1 MKRLLY
7 PAIALMNRLSFGQ
20 KFSLISVLFF
30 LPLLA
35 TSFYLVR
42 DAYQQFQTTR
52 AELQGIAPLSASLA
66 LRADL
71 ETLGNLLQ
79 INAVLGQSGQAGD
92 LEPRIAALQDKA
104 QAHMQALQGNAAVP
118 QATLDELT
126 QAFASARAESS
137 LQNKT
142 ALFDKLLAQAQ
153 VLGKQVA
160 SQSGLSQ
167 DNQASV
173 RQLSEV
179 LGTATAQVTQTLG
192 EGRTMGTI
200 ALGRGFIDSAG
211 SARFEDLLQ
220 RLERLGADYAL
231 RLDDALVDDAVARQ
245 GLAAAVQSSLASVK
259 QAATVF
265 EDQVVVAETLDSP
278 WAAFYEQ
285 TSQLI
290 GQTYRLNEAIL
301 VQLQGQLQQRL
312 GEQQQRMTALV
323 AVLASVFVLIIYLY
337 SGFYVSTQAT
347 LRTLGSAMDKVASGD
362 MTVTFQAHSR
372 DELGELGEG
381 FSETV
386 RRIRGLIDQVG
397 RTVVAVE
404 DQAVQVLAI
413 SARSNQ
419 AIGGQREQI
428 EHVATAMNQMSA
440 TALEVVR
447 SAALAADGAQQV
459 SQEGASG
466 RGLIESQQ
474 SGIGRLA
481 SEIDQTVEV
490 VNQLAG
496 HSQAIGRVLEV
507 IRSIAEQTNL
517 LALNAAIEAARAGEQ
532 GRGFAVVADE
542 VRTLARRTQDS
553 TEEIAQM
560 IQHLQSGVG
569 AAVAAMGSSHR
580 MAAGTVG
587 EAHQVQQALANILS
601 AVGGIVEQNQQIAAA
616 VEQQKAVAHGID
628 QHIVAINCSAQDT
641 AQGACQTESASRVLL
656 DQVSTLKGLMAV
668 FRV

>member
-1 MKRLLY
+1 SACSSSQPPTCLSPIHICGTEVR
-7 PAIALMNRLSFGQ
+7 PAL
-20 KFSLISVLFF
+20 
-30 LPLLA
+30 
-35 TSFYLVR
+35 
-42 DAYQQFQTTR
+42 
-52 AELQGIAPLSASLA
+52 
-66 LRADL
+66 
-71 ETLGNLLQ
+71 
-79 INAVLGQSGQAGD
+79 
-92 LEPRIAALQDKA
+92 
-104 QAHMQALQGNAAVP
+104 
-118 QATLDELT
+118 
-126 QAFASARAESS
+126 
-137 LQNKT
+137 
-142 ALFDKLLAQAQ
+142 
-153 VLGKQVA
+153 
-160 SQSGLSQ
+160 
-167 DNQASV
+167 
-173 RQLSEV
+173 
-179 LGTATAQVTQTLG
+179 
-192 EGRTMGTI
+192 
-200 ALGRGFIDSAG
+200 
-211 SARFEDLLQ
+211 
-220 RLERLGADYAL
+220 
-231 RLDDALVDDAVARQ
+231 
-245 GLAAAVQSSLASVK
+245 
-259 QAATVF
+259 
-265 EDQVVVAETLDSP
+265 
-278 WAAFYEQ
+278 
-285 TSQLI
+285 
-290 GQTYRLNEAIL
+290 
-301 VQLQGQLQQRL
+301 
-312 GEQQQRMTALV
+312 
-323 AVLASVFVLIIYLY
+323 
-337 SGFYVSTQAT
+337 
-347 LRTLGSAMDKVASGD
+347 
-362 MTVTFQAHSR
+362 
-372 DELGELGEG
+372 
-381 FSETV
+381 
-386 RRIRGLIDQVG
+386 
-397 RTVVAVE
+397 
-404 DQAVQVLAI
+404 LAI

-580 MAAGTVG
+580 MAAGTVS

>member
-1 MKRLLY
+1 
-7 PAIALMNRLSFGQ
+7 
-20 KFSLISVLFF
+20 
-30 LPLLA
+30 
-35 TSFYLVR
+35 
-42 DAYQQFQTTR
+42 
-52 AELQGIAPLSASLA
+52 
-66 LRADL
+66 
-71 ETLGNLLQ
+71 
-79 INAVLGQSGQAGD
+79 
-92 LEPRIAALQDKA
+92 
-104 QAHMQALQGNAAVP
+104 
-118 QATLDELT
+118 
-126 QAFASARAESS
+126 
-137 LQNKT
+137 
-142 ALFDKLLAQAQ
+142 
-153 VLGKQVA
+153 
-160 SQSGLSQ
+160 
-167 DNQASV
+167 
-173 RQLSEV
+173 
-179 LGTATAQVTQTLG
+179 
-192 EGRTMGTI
+192 
-200 ALGRGFIDSAG
+200 
-211 SARFEDLLQ
+211 
-220 RLERLGADYAL
+220 
-231 RLDDALVDDAVARQ
+231 
-245 GLAAAVQSSLASVK
+245 
-259 QAATVF
+259 
-265 EDQVVVAETLDSP
+265 
-278 WAAFYEQ
+278 
-285 TSQLI
+285 
-290 GQTYRLNEAIL
+290 
-301 VQLQGQLQQRL
+301 
-312 GEQQQRMTALV
+312 
-323 AVLASVFVLIIYLY
+323 
-337 SGFYVSTQAT
+337 
-347 LRTLGSAMDKVASGD
+347 
-362 MTVTFQAHSR
+362 
-372 DELGELGEG
+372 
-381 FSETV
+381 
-386 RRIRGLIDQVG
+386 
-397 RTVVAVE
+397 
-404 DQAVQVLAI
+404 
-413 SARSNQ
+413 
-419 AIGGQREQI
+419 
-428 EHVATAMNQMSA
+428 MSA

-580 MAAGTVG
+580 MAAGTVS